1 MTTEHFTLQGART
14 AAITEST
21 SRATI
26 FIGSVSAGLVALGLI
41 ATATRIGT
49 AFYAFG
55 LILLS
60 TLSFMG
66 FVTLDRVLQSG
77 IEELHYAERIA
88 RLRAYYFDF
97 APELTHY
104 LASVPPSR
112 RLALLGLRSGGVMSD
127 AAVRL
132 ARACDYVNAGTVEF
146 LYEDGEYYFLEMN
159 TRLQVEHPVT
169 EMVTST
175 DLVKEQIRIAAG
187 MPLQLQQ
194 EDMQPHGHAIECRIT
209 AEDASADFR
218 PQSGTVERYL
228 PPGGPGVRM
237 DSHLYA
243 GYQVPPHYDSLL
255 AKLIV
260 WAETREA
267 AIARMQRALDEIVI
281 DGITTTIP
289 FLQRLLKHEG
299 FIRGE
304 TYTSFIQEEAT
315 ALEI

>member
-26 FIGSVSAGLVALGLI
+26 FIGAVSAGLVALGLI

-60 TLSFMG
+60 TLSFLG

-112 RLALLGLRSGGVMSD
+112 RLAILGLRSGYWPAFRTTAGMIGMVTAVLTGSD
-127 AAVRL
+127 AGLPYAGPMRGAGKPL
-132 ARACDYVNAGTVEF
+132 RRHRRATFASPRRRWWAARVLMALMGF
-146 LYEDGEYYFLEMN
+146 QP
-159 TRLQVEHPVT
+159 RH
-169 EMVTST
+169 
-175 DLVKEQIRIAAG
+175 G
-187 MPLQLQQ
+187 MPVRCSDRYCQ
-194 EDMQPHGHAIECRIT
+194 HFTRIHRRPGQ
-209 AEDASADFR
+209 ACLASAMR
-218 PQSGTVERYL
+218 SVCGGRYL
-228 PPGGPGVRM
+228 PSVNAFMTGPPGFRSPPG
-237 DSHLYA
+237 
-243 GYQVPPHYDSLL
+243 
-255 AKLIV
+255 
-260 WAETREA
+260 E
-267 AIARMQRALDEIVI
+267 
-281 DGITTTIP
+281 
-289 FLQRLLKHEG
+289 
-299 FIRGE
+299 
-304 TYTSFIQEEAT
+304 
-315 ALEI
+315 